1 MSISARTAWYR
12 LRKIKSDEWLFFAF
26 VALFFVVLIIYSN
39 TFDASWHFDD
49 ENNILKNKP
58 LNLTELNI
66 QNIKKTFFADWNG
79 SGKLYRPVACLS
91 FALNYYFGGTEV
103 YGYHIINLVIHFLSS
118 MFLFLFVY
126 HTLNLPILQERYGS
140 NSYFIALLSALLWA
154 INPIQTQAVT
164 YVVQRM
170 TSMAG
175 MFSIMAMYF
184 YLKGRISTQNP
195 LKTFHYFI
203 CYVCGILALG
213 SKENAVMLPM
223 VILLYDLFLIQG
235 VTKRNIRRYLFFFL
249 ITGLI
254 CVTIALVIAG
264 PSILNPR
271 EIVAGY
277 QNRGFSLS
285 ERLLTEPRVML
296 FYISL
301 LLYPMPDR
309 LCLEHDITLSTSLI
323 APISTIISIIVI
335 VLIFYLACAWARKRP
350 FISLCVLFFL
360 MNHLIEA
367 SVFPLELI
375 FEHRN
380 YLPSMLLFVP
390 IAILLSGG
398 IDFFSNRRYFQALLI
413 SFVILV
419 LIGWGHGTYARN
431 MVWENDGTL
440 SFDCVKKYPDLARP
454 HHNLGVYY
462 GKRNMYQNAIDEYL
476 ISLTK
481 ENRNNL
487 MAKNWTFYNL
497 GSIYQKIGK
506 DKKALFHYEQ
516 AQKYQPQFAP
526 THLNKGVLFMRNG
539 LFAKAASEFQKA
551 IKSDNSDA
559 SAYGNLGFLL
569 LLTGEPGKAID
580 NLKIALEKSPQN
592 AKIMR
597 HLGLAYKL
605 NGMTGKAYS
614 MFTHALE
621 FEPNNPHTLL
631 DLADLYFHKGMEA
644 KKNEVLMRFFTVFD
658 GSASRIEKFINGMA
672 SKPGTA
678 DALIPHRKEL
688 LSLLADACRNRSK
701 RYRNLA
707 YYCLQK
713 KGELVTEPVHLSD

>member
-1 MSISARTAWYR
+1 MLPETSLSGC
-12 LRKIKSDEWLFFAF
+12 RKNVFAF
-26 VALFFVVLIIYSN
+26 VALLVVILITYSN

-49 ENNILKNKP
+49 ENNILENNP
-58 LNLTELNI
+58 LHLTELNM
-66 QNIKKTFFADWNG
+66 QDIKRTFFADWNG

-103 YGYHIINLVIHFLSS
+103 YGYHLINLIIHVLSS
-118 MFLFLFVY
+118 VFLFLFVY
-126 HTLNLPILQERYGS
+126 HTLNLPLLKKRYGS
-140 NSYFIALLSALLWA
+140 SSYFIALLSALLWA
-154 INPIQTQAVT
+154 INPMQTQAVT

-184 YLKGRISTQNP
+184 YLKGKMSTQNP
-195 LKTFHYFI
+195 LKAIHYFI
-203 CYVCGILALG
+203 CCVCGILALG

-235 VTKRNIRRYLFFFL
+235 VTKRNIKRYLFFFL
-249 ITGLI
+249 IAVLI

-264 PSILNPR
+264 PSILDPKG
-271 EIVAGY
+271 IIAGY

-285 ERLLTEPRVML
+285 ERLLTEPRVIL

-309 LCLEHDITLSTSLI
+309 LCLEHNITLSSSLI
-323 APISTIISIIVI
+323 TPISTIISIIVI
-335 VLIFYLACAWARKRP
+335 VLIFCLACASARKRP
-350 FISLCVLFFL
+350 LISFCVLFFL

-367 SVFPLELI
+367 SVFPLELV

-380 YLPSMLLFVP
+380 YLPSMFFFVP
-390 IAILLSGG
+390 LSILLSSGLQL
-398 IDFFSNRRYFQALLI
+398 FSRKRSLQVILI
-413 SFVILV
+413 IFAILV
-419 LIGWGHGTYARN
+419 LIGWGHSTYARN
-431 MVWENDGTL
+431 MVWKNDGSL
-440 SFDCVKKYPDLARP
+440 SFDCVEKYPDLARP

-462 GKRNMYQNAIDEYL
+462 GKKNMYQNAIDEYL

-497 GSIYQKIGK
+497 GSIYQKMRK
-506 DKKALFHYEQ
+506 DNKALFYYEQ

-526 THLNKGVLFMRNG
+526 THVGKGVLFMRNG
-539 LFAKAASEFQKA
+539 LFAEAESEFKKA
-551 IKSDNSDA
+551 IDGDRA
-559 SAYGNLGFLL
+559 ATSAYGNLGFLL
-569 LLTGEPGKAID
+569 LLTGETGKAIN

-605 NGMTGKAYS
+605 NGMSGKAYTMLNNS
-614 MFTHALE
+614 LE
-621 FEPNNPHTLL
+621 LDPNNPYTLL
-631 DLADLYFHKGMEA
+631 DLADLYCHKGMEA
-644 KKNEVLMRFFTVFD
+644 KKDEIMVRFFAVFD

-672 SKPGTA
+672 PKPGTE
-678 DALIPHRKEL
+678 DALIPYRKNLITL
-688 LSLLADACRNRSK
+688 LSDACRNRSEM
-701 RYRNLA
+701 YMNLA
-707 YYCLQK
+707 GYCLQK
-713 KGELVTEPVHLSD
+713 KGELTMKSVHPSD